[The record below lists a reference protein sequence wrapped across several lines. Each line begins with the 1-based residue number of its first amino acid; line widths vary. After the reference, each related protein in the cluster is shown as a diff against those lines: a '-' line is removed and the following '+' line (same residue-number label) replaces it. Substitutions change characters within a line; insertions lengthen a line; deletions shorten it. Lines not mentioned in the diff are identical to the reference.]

1 MGVSGRPTLPLGQH
15 GDIRVY
21 EIDTGGYLARAY
33 VRDYDG
39 RRREVKRVG
48 KSKAAAK
55 QSLQAAL
62 KDRFVGQMQTL
73 KPETRLRDA
82 AQIWFAV
89 YEDSGEAS
97 PRTCRL
103 YRRTL
108 DNHIVPA
115 LGDLRLHELTT
126 GVISAHVQAINKRS
140 QATAKLV
147 RTILS
152 NVIKHAIQDGALNRN
167 PVSDIKS
174 IKGVRKDVVAFD
186 IETLSDLRRK
196 YHADPRAHEQDIVD
210 LLDFLLAT
218 GVRLSEACAVG
229 WEDID
234 FDNGTVHVGVKMLQW
249 EKERGWYVRTERSS
263 KLSERDLELPNWAMT
278 MLRNRKAVVTTDVV
292 FPAPKGTLRDI
303 SNTSRAIKK
312 AFKKAGYESITSK
325 IFRTSV
331 VTLVLDDQGIRAA
344 SGQAGHTNTI
354 TTQAHYVKR
363 NSKPVGAKKLLER
376 VASVEAVGPL
386 ETAD

>member
-1 MGVSGRPTLPLGQH
+1 MF
-15 GDIRVY
+15 
-21 EIDTGGYLARAY
+21 LARAY

-39 RRREVKRVG
+39 RRREVKRTG
-48 KSKAAAK
+48 RSKGAAK
-55 QSLQAAL
+55 HNLQAAL

-82 AQIWFAV
+82 VEIWFAS
-89 YEDSGEAS
+89 YQDDGEPS

-103 YRRTL
+103 YRSVL

-126 GVISAHVQAINKRS
+126 GIISAHVQAINKQS

-152 NVIKHAIQDGALNRN
+152 NVVKHAIQDGALTRN

-174 IKGVRKDVVAFD
+174 IKGVRKEVKAFD
-186 IETLSDLRRK
+186 IETLADLRLK
-196 YHADPRAHEQDIVD
+196 YHADPRARELDIVD

-218 GVRLSEACAVG
+218 GVRLSEACAVA
-229 WEDID
+229 WDDID
-234 FDNGTVHVGVKMLQW
+234 FDSGTVHVGLKMLQW
-249 EKERGWYVRTERSS
+249 EKGRGWYVRKERSS
-263 KLSERDLELPNWAMT
+263 KLSERHLELPNWAME
-278 MLRNRKAVVTTDVV
+278 MLRNRRAASSTDIV
-292 FPAPKGTLRDI
+292 FPAPKGTLRDL
-303 SNTSRAIKK
+303 SNTSRAIKA
-312 AFKKAGYESITSK
+312 AFKKAGYDSITSK

-363 NSKPVGAKKLLER
+363 NSRPVGAKRLLEQ
-376 VASVEAVGPL
+376 VAPVEAL
-386 ETAD
+386 EPQDAGS